1 MLARARGASRLR
13 GAALPVAGSLS
24 RAAVVLSWRGAKSA
38 AARSKQPR
46 AGPSSAPRVVSV
58 PELCSAARFAELTR
72 VPLPTLEKHAALL
85 GEPIR
90 AADTLLNPELM
101 ELLGLECGLTLQMR
115 DFDAHSLPLP
125 SGEARALL
133 PVRAPV
139 VTLMG
144 HVDHGKT
151 SLLDAFRGSRLVDG
165 EAGGITQGI
174 SAFTVAPETDS
185 CITFIDTPGHALF
198 AAMRERGAR
207 ATDLVVL
214 VVAINAGVQPTTIE
228 AIRYAKETDSPL
240 IVAANKVDLP
250 DSGAMIEKLRQD
262 LLANDVMLED
272 LGGDVPLLPVS
283 ATKHIGLEA
292 LREAILLQAEILELR
307 AERSGPAEGVV
318 LEAFVSKGLGNVAV
332 VLVQRGKLRVGEC
345 VVVGSTWGR
354 VKALQDELGARIDE
368 ALPSTPVRL
377 VGLRSLPGSGDAL
390 LAIASED
397 RAKEVVDFRL
407 LKARAEAEATATV
420 RRGRRQVP
428 HPLCFV
434 LTPHFPCSSAP
445 SVPNL
450 TSRRRTSK
458 LVPALLKA
466 DAQGSLEAAREG
478 LAHFPTNRVE
488 LKFVKAAVGNLTDAD
503 VQLAHDLGAFV
514 VGFNTKVESKAARL
528 ANQLDVRIQNH
539 DVIYSLVDGIKES
552 LEAAIE
558 PVLEDKEKGRA
569 EVLELFTLTLT
580 KKERKDGMSKFTT
593 VAGSK
598 VVSGEASNKSKV
610 RVTRLGDVVH
620 EGDVIS
626 LKHFKQEVRTLK
638 KGAECGI
645 IIKDFGGI
653 KQGDMLSFYEV
664 VPRRPSLYDE
674 IDELAESR
682 LMT

>member
-420 RRGRRQVP
+420 RRGRR
-428 HPLCFV
+428 
-434 LTPHFPCSSAP
+434 
-445 SVPNL
+445 
-450 TSRRRTSK
+450 RRTSK

-558 PVLEDKEKGRA
+558 PILEDKEKGTA